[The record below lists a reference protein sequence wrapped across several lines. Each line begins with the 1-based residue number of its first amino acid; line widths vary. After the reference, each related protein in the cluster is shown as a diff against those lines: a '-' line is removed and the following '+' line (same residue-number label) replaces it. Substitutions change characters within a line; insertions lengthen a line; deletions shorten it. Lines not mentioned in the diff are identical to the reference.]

1 LRKPTNVVDSSSSC
15 DDCNSSFSSGIE
27 IDILTTTSL
36 KRSTSLPILNKR
48 EFTLKIDCDSKFY
61 IRQQKPLITKRSK
74 ASTPPPVWFST
85 KYSNLSEYNTHRKR
99 HQHHSPTTSILT
111 PHPSPSPPPSLL
123 SKLYDNESILPIYS
137 NSKLALLSMNEFS
150 EKRKEIYCNGF
161 GVNIQNRLLSFFTSS
176 EIERP
181 RPFKLFE
188 PIVYSMHFKEH
199 RFIPTRI
206 TNAAY
211 WDFVSR
217 LKDLSDQEI
226 RINRNKLDWNY
237 LSMHYAFDENDIH
250 NYQSF
255 INYERFLTNENTTNI
270 IKRNVC
276 QTLFN
281 SNKSSYYD
289 KFQLLELMSKRDF
302 NRNVHWVFLNF
313 TNEIIMKK
321 IKCLYSNELAD
332 TECHNIDSIMKIL
345 YDEFNIPKL
354 SSFKL

>member
-1 LRKPTNVVDSSSSC
+1 M
-15 DDCNSSFSSGIE
+15 
-27 IDILTTTSL
+27 
-36 KRSTSLPILNKR
+36 NKK

-61 IRQQKPLITKRSK
+61 IKQQKPLIAKRSK
-74 ASTPPPVWFST
+74 ASTPPPVWFSP
-85 KYSNLSEYNTHRKR
+85 KYSNLSEYTNKKR
-99 HQHHSPTTSILT
+99 QNPSMSSILT
-111 PHPSPSPPPSLL
+111 PN
-123 SKLYDNESILPIYS
+123 KLYDNESILPIYS
-137 NSKLALLSMNEFS
+137 NSKLALLSMDEFS

-181 RPFKLFE
+181 RTFKLFE

-211 WDFVSR
+211 WNFVSR

-237 LSMHYAFDENDIH
+237 LSTHYAFDENDIH

-255 INYERFLTNENTTNI
+255 INYECFLINENTTNI
-270 IKRNVC
+270 IKRNVG

-302 NRNVHWVFLNF
+302 NRNIHWVFLNF

-321 IKCLYSNELAD
+321 IKTLYSKELTD
-332 TECHNIDSIMKIL
+332 TECHNVNSLMKIL
-345 YDEFNIPKL
+345 YDDFNIPKL